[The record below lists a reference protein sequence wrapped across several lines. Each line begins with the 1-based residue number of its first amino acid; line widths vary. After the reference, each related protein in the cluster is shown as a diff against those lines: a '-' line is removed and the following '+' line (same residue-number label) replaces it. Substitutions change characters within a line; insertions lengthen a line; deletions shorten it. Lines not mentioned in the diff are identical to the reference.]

1 MSKPKTIQEIT
12 DKWHEVAR
20 AGEVLARAGV
30 EREAQRGLG
39 VGGGALAAV
48 GVARGER
55 EREREQ

>member
-1 MSKPKTIQEIT
+1 VVGVAFGQARE
-12 DKWHEVAR
+12 EVSR

-55 EREREQ
+55 EREREE